1 MQHFWKK
8 YMLLNFLNVLFY
20 LVRLTKLI
28 SILSAIFLKNVGS
41 RMHKVTQNLVG
52 DWEMLVISMP
62 GKEVLACTLLRKNFL
77 QNDVP
82 SQKYP

>member
-1 MQHFWKK
+1 
-8 YMLLNFLNVLFY
+8 MLLNFLNVLFY
-20 LVRLTKLI
+20 MVRLTKLI

-41 RMHKVTQNLVG
+41 RTHKVTQNLVG

-62 GKEVLACTLLRKNFL
+62 GKEVLACTLLRKNFR
-77 QNDVP
+77 QNGVP